1 MKKNVLLQKFIFM
14 RKLTVITIIAML
26 FFSACGKAED
36 KEKSKSQSD
45 VTVSESA
52 KKDALIKELSYKDFI
67 RDVWDFETYPDSFA
81 FKGKTPCVIDFY
93 ATWCGPCKKIAP
105 VMESLAKEFNGKVT
119 VYKVDIDA
127 EHKLSTVLKIRN
139 IPTVYFLKEGTQPSF
154 SVGAKDEIYFR
165 SRFEMLSK

>member
-81 FKGKTPCVIDFY
+81 FKGKMPCVIDFY
-93 ATWCGPCKKIAP
+93 ATWCGPCKKIVP

-165 SRFEMLSK
+165 SRFEMLAK

>member
-81 FKGKTPCVIDFY
+81 FKGKMPCVIDFY

-165 SRFEMLSK
+165 SRFEMLAK